1 MKQLAEEIISG
12 RRLTRKDDLSVF
24 ITAELEEL
32 CRGADRIRQA
42 LCGDKADLCT
52 IINGRSGRCPENCK
66 FCAQSG
72 HHHTHIDEYPFLEQ
86 ERIVEECRRNEAGG
100 VHRFSIVTAG
110 RSLKGEELEQAL
122 AAYERM
128 HRESGLVLCAS
139 HGLQTEEEFRRMK
152 EAGVSCFH
160 ANIETSR
167 RYFPSVC
174 TTHTYEDKIQNI
186 LRARSAGLD
195 VCSGGIIGMGETW
208 EDRLDMAVS
217 LAELEITSIPLN
229 ILRPIPGTPY
239 ADMTPIS
246 NEDVLRTVALFRYIN
261 PTAWIR
267 MAAGRGQFD
276 DGGAAL
282 FRSGANAALTG
293 DMLTTTG
300 TDIRSD
306 REMLTALGYQIS
318 H

>member
-1 MKQLAEEIISG
+1 MKKLAEEIIAG
-12 RRLTRKDDLSVF
+12 RRLNRGDDLSIF
-24 ITAELEEL
+24 LSADLDEL
-32 CRGADRIRQA
+32 CRGADLIRKE
-42 LCGDKADLCT
+42 LCGDKIDLCT

-66 FCAQSG
+66 FCAQSC
-72 HHHTHIDEYPFLEQ
+72 HHHTNIDEYPFLDQ
-86 ERIVEECRRNEAGG
+86 EHIVSECMQNEAGG

-110 RSLKGEELEQAL
+110 RSLKGEELDQAI

-128 HRESGLVLCAS
+128 HRESKLTLCAS

-152 EAGVSCFH
+152 DAGVDHFH

-174 TTHTYEDKIQNI
+174 TTHTYEDKIENI
-186 LRARSAGLD
+186 KRARRAGLGI
-195 VCSGGIIGMGETW
+195 CSGGIIGMGESW
-208 EDRLDMAVS
+208 EDRLDMALS
-217 LAELEITSIPLN
+217 LAELEVQSIPIN

-239 ADMTPIS
+239 ADMPPIT
-246 NEDVLRTVALFRYIN
+246 EDDVLRTVAFFRYLN

-267 MAAGRGQFD
+267 MAAGRNLFP
-276 DGGAAL
+276 DGGAVL

-300 TDIRSD
+300 TSIRSD
-306 REMLTALGYQIS
+306 KEMLSRLGFQV
-318 H
+318 

>member
-1 MKQLAEEIISG
+1 
-12 RRLTRKDDLSVF
+12 
-24 ITAELEEL
+24 
-32 CRGADRIRQA
+32 
-42 LCGDKADLCT
+42 
-52 IINGRSGRCPENCK
+52 
-66 FCAQSG
+66 
-72 HHHTHIDEYPFLEQ
+72 
-86 ERIVEECRRNEAGG
+86 
-100 VHRFSIVTAG
+100 
-110 RSLKGEELEQAL
+110 
-122 AAYERM
+122 
-128 HRESGLVLCAS
+128 
-139 HGLQTEEEFRRMK
+139 
-152 EAGVSCFH
+152 
-160 ANIETSR
+160 
-167 RYFPSVC
+167 
-174 TTHTYEDKIQNI
+174 
-186 LRARSAGLD
+186 
-195 VCSGGIIGMGETW
+195 MGETW